1 MPRVFRDNDIDA
13 EVLPELNADD
23 LSAIGVASV
32 GHRRKILA
40 AIAALRSSG
49 AADAPHLGAETDRR
63 SPAGTPKRQPS
74 AERRQITVMF
84 CDLVGSTALATRIDP
99 EDLGQAISSYQ
110 NACSDA
116 VIRWGGHVAKFMGD
130 GVLVYFGWPQAHED
144 DAERAVRAG
153 LDLVQAVSQLPDGEG
168 SSLAA
173 RVGIAT
179 GLVMVGDLIG
189 EGAAQEQAVIGD
201 TPNVAARLQELA
213 APGTV
218 VIGSSTRQLLGRL
231 FELQDLGSHGLKG
244 LPNPVQA
251 WSVLGASAAESQFE
265 ALRMSTLGALV
276 GRSAELA
283 ILRDRWASA
292 RAGQGQV
299 ALVAGE
305 AGIGK
310 IAHDTHPELS

>member
-1 MPRVFRDNDIDA
+1 MDIASWLREIGLERYAGVFRDNDIDA

-40 AIAALRSSG
+40 AIAALRCSG
-49 AADAPHLGAETDRR
+49 AADAPHLGTETDRR

-201 TPNVAARLQELA
+201 TPNVAARLQGLA

-251 WSVLGASAAESQFE
+251 WSVLGASAAES
-265 ALRMSTLGALV
+265 RIRGAADV
-276 GRSAELA
+276 H
-283 ILRDRWASA
+283 A
-292 RAGQGQV
+292 RCPRRA
-299 ALVAGE
+299 
-305 AGIGK
+305 
-310 IAHDTHPELS
+310 